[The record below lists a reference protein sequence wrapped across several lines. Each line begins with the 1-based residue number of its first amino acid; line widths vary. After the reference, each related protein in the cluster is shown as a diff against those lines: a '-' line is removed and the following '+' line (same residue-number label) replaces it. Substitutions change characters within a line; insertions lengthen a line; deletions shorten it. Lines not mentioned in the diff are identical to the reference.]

1 MNKISLGEKIRYNLR
16 LAKKKYDCYLFL
28 LPFGILFA
36 AFVVMPVAI
45 SIFFGFTDF
54 NLLEMPE
61 LVGLKN
67 YQKLFVDDEI
77 FTIAFRN
84 TIIIALVVGPIGY
97 LASLLIAW
105 QINELNNVLRAVMVT
120 IMYAPSISG
129 GAYTIWQYIFSNDSY
144 GYINSVLI
152 SLGAIKKPVQFLS
165 DTEWMLPIVI
175 IVMIWMSLG
184 AGFLSFVA
192 GLKTIDKS
200 FYEAGYIEGI
210 KSRWQELWF
219 ITLPTMKPQLMFGAV
234 MSITA
239 TFSAGA
245 VGTQLFGSP
254 STDYAAHTI
263 INHLE
268 DYGNTRFEMGYAC
281 AIATVLFALMIICN
295 ELIKRLLNRVGT

>member
-16 LAKKKYDCYLFL
+16 IAKKNYDCYLFL

>member
-16 LAKKKYDCYLFL
+16 LAKKNYDCYLFL

-192 GLKTIDKS
+192 GLQTIDKS

>member
-16 LAKKKYDCYLFL
+16 LAKKNYDCYLFL

-61 LVGLKN
+61 LLGLKN

>member
-16 LAKKKYDCYLFL
+16 LAKKNYDCYLFL

-61 LVGLKN
+61 LKKIKN

>member
-16 LAKKKYDCYLFL
+16 LAKKNYDCYLFL

-144 GYINSVLI
+144 GYKL
-152 SLGAIKKPVQFLS
+152 LRG
-165 DTEWMLPIVI
+165 
-175 IVMIWMSLG
+175 
-184 AGFLSFVA
+184 
-192 GLKTIDKS
+192 
-200 FYEAGYIEGI
+200 
-210 KSRWQELWF
+210 
-219 ITLPTMKPQLMFGAV
+219 
-234 MSITA
+234 
-239 TFSAGA
+239 
-245 VGTQLFGSP
+245 
-254 STDYAAHTI
+254 DY
-263 INHLE
+263 
-268 DYGNTRFEMGYAC
+268 C
-281 AIATVLFALMIICN
+281 
-295 ELIKRLLNRVGT
+295 

>member
-16 LAKKKYDCYLFL
+16 LAKKNYDCYLFL

-152 SLGAIKKPVQFLS
+152 SLGVIKKPVQFLS

>member
-1 MNKISLGEKIRYNLR
+1 MKKISLGEKICYNLK
-16 LAKKKYDCYLFL
+16 LAKKNYDCYLFL

-105 QINELNNVLRAVMVT
+105 QINELNNVLRAVMLT

>member
-16 LAKKKYDCYLFL
+16 LAKKNYDCYLFL

>member
-16 LAKKKYDCYLFL
+16 LAKKNYDCYLFL

-281 AIATVLFALMIICN
+281 AIAIMLLIVILIIH
-295 ELIKRLLNRVGT
+295 LIQQRFFDEKED